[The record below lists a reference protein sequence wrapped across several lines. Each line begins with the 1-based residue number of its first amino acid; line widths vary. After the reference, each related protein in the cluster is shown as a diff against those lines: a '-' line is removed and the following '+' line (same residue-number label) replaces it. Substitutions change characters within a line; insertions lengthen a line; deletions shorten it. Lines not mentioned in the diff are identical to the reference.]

1 MKEEMMYDKTG
12 VYIEPVASSS
22 DFSNFIDHNDF
33 GFTSN
38 EFWDKMNM
46 WEEGSISSRFTPEFC
61 KKVID
66 GKAGPF
72 WEKRKKYYPA
82 IIKLMENYE
91 LKTIR
96 FACDW

>member
-1 MKEEMMYDKTG
+1 MREEMMYDPIG

-22 DFSNFIDHNDF
+22 GFSNFIDSEDF
-33 GFTSN
+33 GFSSN

-46 WEEGSISSRFTPEFC
+46 WEDGIISSRYCPEWC
-61 KKVID
+61 QKVLD
-66 GKAGPF
+66 GKESSF
-72 WEKRKKYYPA
+72 YDKNKKYYIA
-82 IIKLMENYE
+82 ILELMKRYE